1 MLYLGHKLLDGRLG
15 TRADLALHLPD
26 DGTPDPPVPFGGA
39 SEDDHL
45 AVTSCRRKSRAKS
58 GEPATIAGYLG
69 NGAAFDRALLHFA
82 DAYAELNLA
91 DHGALLHAIA
101 NRIVPTKPDGAAE
114 ET

>member
-1 MLYLGHKLLDGRLG
+1 VLYLGHKLLDGRLG

-58 GEPATIAGYLG
+58 GEPAGVRVAKCIV
-69 NGAAFDRALLHFA
+69 D
-82 DAYAELNLA
+82 
-91 DHGALLHAIA
+91 DH
-101 NRIVPTKPDGAAE
+101 RSTVTR
-114 ET
+114 